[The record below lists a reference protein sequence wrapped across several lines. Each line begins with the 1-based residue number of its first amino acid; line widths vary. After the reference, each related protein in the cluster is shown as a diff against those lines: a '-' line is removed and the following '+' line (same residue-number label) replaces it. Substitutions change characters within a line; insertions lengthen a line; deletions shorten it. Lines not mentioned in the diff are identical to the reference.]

1 MDPRDA
7 PVRESRPEEASP
19 LVIPLEDGLGF
30 RIGRVARAL
39 RQQWSRQLQTLSLTP
54 PQAAVLRGVHA
65 DPGCSLRGLA
75 RLLHADPMNV
85 KRCVDDLEHRGL
97 VHSGHLDT
105 DRRPRT
111 LALTAEGA
119 ALARDVAELVAAQ
132 QARLR
137 ASLAGPHLQA
147 FTAGLE
153 QLESQL
159 LGAAAPAND
168 TVDSLS
174 RTAATDQEEA

>member
-7 PVRESRPEEASP
+7 PAREFQPEVASP
-19 LVIPLEDGLGF
+19 LSIPLEEGLGF
-30 RIGRVARAL
+30 RIGRLARAL
-39 RQQWSRQLQTLSLTP
+39 RQQWSRQLQALSLSP

-85 KRCVDDLEHRGL
+85 KRCVDDLERRGL

-111 LALTAEGA
+111 LVLTSEGV
-119 ALARDVAELVAAQ
+119 ALAHDVTDLVAAQ

-147 FTAGLE
+147 FTVGLE
-153 QLESQL
+153 RLESQF
-159 LGAAAPAND
+159 LGATPPAD
-168 TVDSLS
+168 GAVDSPS
-174 RTAATDQEEA
+174 RATATNQEDS